1 MHYGMSA
8 MDETSSFD
16 PDCAIRV
23 EALHAAIWRLNTNGE
38 SSVALDSL
46 LGDANAI
53 LHFLTDGEGVEFS
66 GPESLRKFVRGK

>member
-8 MDETSSFD
+8 MGDDLFD

-23 EALHAAIWRLNTNGE
+23 EALHAAIWRLDTNGE
-38 SSVALDSL
+38 NSVALDSL

-66 GPESLRKFVRGK
+66 GPESLRKFVRGE